1 MFEYLLSGSVPATC
15 LVAIVVAVLVYWFI
29 QKMKYNYPPGPP
41 GLPLLGNATQMSADR
56 LHEQVYEWSKKYGP
70 VITLRAG
77 QTASVFVNDIESALE
92 VLVKKS
98 NDFASRKPSTSMQVF
113 SYNGKDI
120 IFGEYSPTWK
130 LQRRLSVKA
139 LRHYMQA
146 DALNERVTDAVS
158 EAFKVID
165 NIKGEFDP
173 MGYMNFIV
181 THILSGLC
189 FGGKYSY
196 GDRDMTFVTKKLDEL
211 AVAMGKGFIEDF
223 FPIIKKFYKTKN
235 FRDLEDII
243 RELIG
248 EFLTRKYMEA
258 KKTFNKDKMRHF
270 CDNLI
275 LARQELEE
283 EGHDMTTVT
292 QDHFL
297 QTFGDIF
304 LAGIDTSR
312 FTLTW
317 CINYMIAFPDIQK
330 KVQEEIDRVVGKER
344 MPQIDDRPN
353 LVYTE
358 AVLHEVMR
366 MSSVAPLGVPHMT
379 TRDTEI
385 AGYKIPSG
393 TEVVINHYALHH
405 EPTAWREV
413 DRFIPERYLDE
424 DGKLGPK
431 PQNWLPF
438 SAGTRVCLGEFVAKP
453 ELHLIFAC
461 LMQRYNWK
469 MVSGKCADLSTW
481 GNFFS
486 RLCKP
491 YKVIVEKRV

>member
-1 MFEYLLSGSVPATC
+1 MFEYLLSGSISATC
-15 LVAIVVAVLVYWFI
+15 IVTMVLAVLVYWFI
-29 QKMKYNYPPGPP
+29 QKMKYNYPPGPQ
-41 GLPLLGNATQMSADR
+41 GLPLIGNVFQMSTDR

-77 QTASVFVNDIESALE
+77 RTPSVFVNDIESALE

-139 LRHYMQA
+139 LRHYMQS
-146 DALNERVTDAVS
+146 DALNQRVQDAVS
-158 EAFKVID
+158 EIFKEID

-173 MGYMNFIV
+173 MAYVSFTV
-181 THILSGLC
+181 VHILSGLC
-189 FGGKYSY
+189 FGGKYSF
-196 GDRDMTFVTKKLDEL
+196 GDPDVSFVANNLDEL
-211 AVAMGKGFIEDF
+211 NEALKKGFIEDY
-223 FPIIKKFYKTKN
+223 FPIIKNFYKTKN
-235 FRDLEDII
+235 FRFIEDIV
-243 RELIG
+243 RRMAG
-248 EFLTRKYMEA
+248 EFLKRKYADA

-283 EGHDMTTVT
+283 EGQDMSSLTEE
-292 QDHFL
+292 HFL
-297 QTFGDIF
+297 QTFSDIF
-304 LAGIDTSR
+304 QAGIETTR
-312 FTLTW
+312 YTLLW
-317 CINYMIAFPDIQK
+317 SINYMVAFPDIQE
-330 KVQEEIDRVVGKER
+330 KVQEEIDRVVGKDR
-344 MPQIDDRPN
+344 MPHIDDRPN
-353 LVYTE
+353 LGYTE
-358 AVLHEVMR
+358 AVLHEAMR
-366 MSSVAPLGVPHMT
+366 MSTVVPLGIPHMT

-385 AGYKIPSG
+385 AGYKIPCG

-405 EPTAWREV
+405 EPTAWKEV
-413 DRFIPERYLDE
+413 DRFIPERYLDK

-431 PQNWLPF
+431 PQSWLPF

-453 ELHLIFAC
+453 ELHLIFAS
-461 LMQRYNWK
+461 LMQRYKWK
-469 MVSGKCADLSTW
+469 MVSGRCANLTPW
-481 GNFFS
+481 GNLFG

-491 YKVIVEKRV
+491 YKVVVEKRI